1 MKTYGNEQNIT
12 PFLDSLAKQSLLLL
26 IFYAS
31 GNRTVQGLEAVTLCF
46 PPTAGESIVKEK
58 TINKFSTGIFKA
70 KGYNVKYLYGGDAFF
85 DNMEDFFSG
94 NGYDIVDKTF
104 TPNEITFDNIG
115 VFVMKICTIKPL
127 E

>member
-1 MKTYGNEQNIT
+1 V
-12 PFLDSLAKQSLLLL
+12 
-26 IFYAS
+26 
-31 GNRTVQGLEAVTLCF
+31 RGLEAVTLCF

-58 TINKFSTGIFKA
+58 TIKQIFNGSVFKA

-94 NGYDIVDKTF
+94 NGYDIVDKKTF
-104 TPNEITFDNIG
+104 TPNEITLITFG

-127 E
+127 SNE

>member
-1 MKTYGNEQNIT
+1 VLLPKIIKCRFNYYRKLQCRLYETYGNEQNIT

-58 TINKFSTGIFKA
+58 TIKQIF
-70 KGYNVKYLYGGDAFF
+70 N
-85 DNMEDFFSG
+85 G
-94 NGYDIVDKTF
+94 NF
-104 TPNEITFDNIG
+104 
-115 VFVMKICTIKPL
+115 
-127 E
+127 